1 MFCVECALVKQT
13 LLEWFNSKF
22 KSQYLQI
29 SLFNKFRYERNFPID
44 WQNDKCVIC
53 KFPLKVEP
61 TNYQTPDDEMTF
73 GDFIIRYEHKFLRN
87 IYMKEQINYS
97 SDIKDLQSYY
107 KTFQKFIH
115 ISIGL
120 ISMLNHYNKNETV
133 NYEVQEFIHNIFN
146 DDSIDDFKN
155 HIMKTDIKNALSTSN
170 KKVPK
175 FNLKIYTFVYDK
187 SLYFPK
193 SDIQYETFTT
203 KKIFIHA
210 DRLIKVKVHLHYSH
224 ITGKIIGYSHDFC
237 NTSVVEKPSPDIPVI
252 VHNLFSFDLYY
263 FIKGYI
269 ASAWCSKSLNIAGNN
284 LTQINFSNIAGEI
297 KFIDSLK
304 FYQKSLAE
312 LASTLSVEEKLA
324 VIELT
329 TIF

>member
-73 GDFIIRYEHKFLRN
+73 GDFIICYEHTFLRN
-87 IYMKEQINYS
+87 IYTKEQINYS

-107 KTFQKFIH
+107 ETFQKFIH

-120 ISMLNHYNKNETV
+120 ISMLNHYNKNDTV
-133 NYEVQEFIHNIFN
+133 NYEVQEFIQDIFN
-146 DDSIDDFKN
+146 DDPIDDIKN
-155 HIMKTDIKNALSTSN
+155 HIMKTEIKNPLSTSY

-175 FNLKIYTFVYDK
+175 FNLKIYTFVYDEL
-187 SLYFPK
+187 LYFPK

-203 KKIFIHA
+203 K
-210 DRLIKVKVHLHYSH
+210 
-224 ITGKIIGYSHDFC
+224 II
-237 NTSVVEKPSPDIPVI
+237 
-252 VHNLFSFDLYY
+252 
-263 FIKGYI
+263 
-269 ASAWCSKSLNIAGNN
+269 
-284 LTQINFSNIAGEI
+284 
-297 KFIDSLK
+297 
-304 FYQKSLAE
+304 
-312 LASTLSVEEKLA
+312 
-324 VIELT
+324 
-329 TIF
+329 